1 MWCYFL
7 LSFILI
13 ILICGGIDMTKL
25 KNAFF
30 LFIAVLS
37 NLMCDRGNTSS
48 EWPIQGWHISTPE
61 ERGMDPDSLLT
72 LSKKLAAR
80 NS

>member
-1 MWCYFL
+1 
-7 LSFILI
+7 
-13 ILICGGIDMTKL
+13 MTKL

-37 NLMCDRGNTSS
+37 NLMCDRDNTSS
-48 EWPIQGWHISTPE
+48 EWPIQGWNISTPKE
-61 ERGMDPDSLLT
+61 QGMDPDSLLT